1 MARILVA
8 DDEVT
13 ITMVLEQVLADEGF
27 DVVTAGDG
35 KEALA
40 TASRPPAPDLIL
52 VDLYMP
58 ELNGRDF
65 ITRLRADPALKN
77 VPVIVVTGAVPHERD
92 YPPPG
97 TYQMLI
103 SKPFDLEDLVARV
116 KRLLPGQK

>member
-8 DDEVT
+8 DDELT

-40 TASRPPAPDLIL
+40 VASQLPAPDLIL

-58 ELNGRDF
+58 EVNGKDF
-65 ITRLRADPALKN
+65 VSRLRANSSLKN
-77 VPVIVVTGAVPHERD
+77 VPVIVVTGAVSHERD
-92 YPPPG
+92 YPSPG
-97 TYQMLI
+97 SYQMLI
-103 SKPFDLEDLVARV
+103 SKPFDLEDVVAQV
-116 KRLLPGQK
+116 KRLLAGPQ